1 MSGAIRGGIWT
12 AVSRILSQ
20 VVQFAI
26 FMVAVQVMTP
36 AEFGIFALVWTWS
49 LILSQFA
56 IAGWPEYIMQWRG
69 DSLQPRRVLALA
81 MAGGALL
88 ALTGI
93 ALSYL
98 APLISDD
105 PRATPLM
112 QVFAVWIF
120 FASVAGTY
128 AGAMNWQD
136 RLSAAAISMIVGDL
150 ANLAVAV
157 WALLHGHGV
166 FALAAGRLV
175 GALFWAGSGLAVMR
189 MVPDFR
195 ITLQQAKEIVRFT
208 SRIVAVRLLVNI
220 RLYAATL
227 VIGGFLGAAHAGYF
241 RAGQRLVSALAEVL
255 GEPTRVLAWSLFRK
269 TRNDQGAKVDFRER
283 ANSFFPL
290 LLVFAVP
297 LFAATAFLAEDI
309 TVGLLGEEW
318 RPATPV
324 VRILAIA
331 YAVLATS
338 AANEAVLSLAGM
350 VRILPYMVLVNATIG
365 VGITMLAA
373 PHGIIATAWA
383 QVASALV
390 IFLINAWM
398 MQRHAAIRWWQ
409 VFLRLRAVPVA
420 LLASSAVPFL
430 GRQAAVLEAIPPFL
444 RAVLLAIG
452 FLVVFYAVLLGLD
465 GRLRRLS
472 LDLLKHRI

>member
-1 MSGAIRGGIWT
+1 MSSAVRGGIWT
-12 AVSRILSQ
+12 AISRILSQ

-26 FMVAVQVMTP
+26 FMVAVQVMPP

-56 IAGWPEYIMQWRG
+56 ITGWPEYIMQWRG
-69 DSLQPRRVLALA
+69 DSLQPRRVLAMA
-81 MAGGALL
+81 MTGGALL
-88 ALTGI
+88 AGVGI

-112 QVFAVWIF
+112 QVFALWIF
-120 FASVAGTY
+120 FASVGGTFG
-128 AGAMNWQD
+128 GALNWED
-136 RLSAAAISMIVGDL
+136 RLTAAAVSTIFGDL

-157 WALLHGHGV
+157 WALLQGHGV

-175 GALFWAGSGLAVMR
+175 GVLFWAAAGLVAAR

-195 ITLQQAKEIVRFT
+195 ITRQQATEIIRFT

-227 VIGGFLGAAHAGYF
+227 VIGAFLGAAHAGYF
-241 RAGQRLVSALAEVL
+241 RAGQRLVSALAEIL
-255 GEPTRVLAWSLFRK
+255 GEPTRVLAWSLFRS
-269 TRNDQGAKVDFRER
+269 TRDAQGPKVDFRER

-297 LFAATAFLAEDI
+297 LFAATAFLADDI
-309 TVGLLGEEW
+309 TMGLLGEEW
-318 RPATPV
+318 LPAASV

-350 VRILPYMVLVNATIG
+350 VRILPYMVLVNATLG
-365 VGITMLAA
+365 VGITMIAA
-373 PHGIIATAWA
+373 PHGIFATAWA
-383 QVASALV
+383 QVVSALF
-390 IFLINAWM
+390 IFSINAWM

-409 VFLRLRAVPVA
+409 VFLRLRVLPVA
-420 LLASSAVPFL
+420 LLLSAAVPLL
-430 GRQAAVLEAIPPFL
+430 GGQAALLEPVPPFL
-444 RAVLLAIG
+444 RAVLLALA
-452 FLVVFYAVLLGLD
+452 FLTVFYAVLLGFD
-465 GRLRRLS
+465 AGLRRQVRQ
-472 LDLLKHRI
+472 LLQRGI